1 MAKNTVL
8 STRTEYVTLLVA
20 IKERIRSAQYEAL
33 RAVNKGMISLYWDIG
48 KMIVE
53 KQKGKT
59 WGKGIVENLAKDL
72 QVEFPGIRGF
82 SSQNLWRMK
91 QFYETYA
98 SKEKLSPMV
107 REIGWTQNI
116 IILMNCKDDL
126 EREFYIRMTQ
136 KFGWTKNVLAVKKSI
151 IVRAGAMPITVD
163 RLISQL
169 TEKLLKPIERNK
181 RSV

>member
-8 STRTEYVTLLVA
+8 STRTEYVTLLGA

-33 RAVNKGMISLYWDIG
+33 RAVNKEMISLYWDIG

-59 WGKGIVENLAKDL
+59 WGKRIVENLAKDL

-107 REIGWTQNI
+107 REIGWTHNI
-116 IILMNCKDDL
+116 IVLMNCKDDL
-126 EREFYIRMTQ
+126 EREFYIQMTR
-136 KFGWTKNVLAVKKSI
+136 KFG
-151 IVRAGAMPITVD
+151 
-163 RLISQL
+163 
-169 TEKLLKPIERNK
+169 
-181 RSV
+181 